1 MKASL
6 RDHLTILMAFAAVF
20 LCGFG
25 IGNLLAKRQVSALA
39 VANEPSWE
47 SISLSNLTAALEL
60 DQNEARQVEE
70 ELALTAARIEES
82 RFAALLSY
90 HQHLDDLYGRLI
102 ANLDEPRASRLRQE
116 KIELENAIRNMKN
129 LKPSTSPNQ

>member
-25 IGNLLAKRQVSALA
+25 IGNLLAKRQIPAAA
-39 VANEPSWE
+39 VDPSWE
-47 SISLSNLTAALEL
+47 SVSLSALTASLEL
-60 DQNEARQVEE
+60 DPTESQQLEE
-70 ELALTAARIEES
+70 ELALTAAQIEQT
-82 RFAALLSY
+82 RAAALLSY

-102 ANLDEPRASRLRQE
+102 EKLDEPQASRLRRE
-116 KIELENAIRNMKN
+116 KIELETAIRDMKSRHH
-129 LKPSTSPNQ
+129 PVTPNQ